1 LGQDPRALRLG
12 LRPLGS
18 ARLRCAPQLEPL
30 RTVAES
36 MRPVAIMAIVIRRR
50 RSGVSHAQRFVAS
63 QLRAPPT
70 VAPALIAPIMH
81 CMHTRA
87 RV

>member
-1 LGQDPRALRLG
+1 M
-12 LRPLGS
+12 
-18 ARLRCAPQLEPL
+18 RCAPQLEPL

-36 MRPVAIMAIVIRRR
+36 TRPMAIMAIVIRRR
-50 RSGVSHAQRFVAS
+50 RSGVSHAQRLMAS

-81 CMHTRA
+81 CMHMA
-87 RV
+87 VRV